1 MEFSVSVAL
10 RAVAGSCLPALLLVV
25 AACDPGA
32 SPAAPVVVTS
42 SAAPGS
48 PGFFGGTDM
57 AWVEIT
63 IAMDEE
69 LLPLL
74 DLAATRSSDPR
85 VQALA
90 ATVKAGHEQE
100 LGVLRSLHDQAKLP
114 AENPHEGMPMPG
126 MVTPDQV
133 TEAAAAR
140 GAAFD
145 KLLLR
150 HLEAHLQ
157 QGVKLAESERKA
169 GVEPQTRS
177 LAGQVIT
184 NRTQVLKDMAES

>member
-1 MEFSVSVAL
+1 M
-10 RAVAGSCLPALLLVV
+10 
-25 AACDPGA
+25 
-32 SPAAPVVVTS
+32 
-42 SAAPGS
+42 
-48 PGFFGGTDM
+48 
-57 AWVEIT
+57 
-63 IAMDEE
+63 
-69 LLPLL
+69 
-74 DLAATRSSDPR
+74 
-85 VQALA
+85 QALA